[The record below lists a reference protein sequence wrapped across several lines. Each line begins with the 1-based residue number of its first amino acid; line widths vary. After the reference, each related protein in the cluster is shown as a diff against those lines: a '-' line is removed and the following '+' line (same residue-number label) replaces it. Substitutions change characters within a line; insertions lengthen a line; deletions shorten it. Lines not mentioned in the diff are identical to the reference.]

1 MNGQRLLEGPR
12 CRMQIA
18 CTKCPL
24 LVKCER
30 DALKF
35 RCPLYPRKRTFAHAI
50 RMSALG
56 QCVDGSE
63 LARTFFTNADTD
75 GKCATAETEAKD
87 FRIRFVISAKKA
99 IEVQDVAFEAPPKCD
114 VLSLAFVKHQR
125 LLGSN

>member
-1 MNGQRLLEGPR
+1 
-12 CRMQIA
+12 
-18 CTKCPL
+18 
-24 LVKCER
+24 
-30 DALKF
+30 
-35 RCPLYPRKRTFAHAI
+35 
-50 RMSALG
+50 MSAVPPKADICPRDQDVCFGPMCGRLRVG
-56 QCVDGSE
+56 KDFLHE
-63 LARTFFTNADTD
+63 RDTD